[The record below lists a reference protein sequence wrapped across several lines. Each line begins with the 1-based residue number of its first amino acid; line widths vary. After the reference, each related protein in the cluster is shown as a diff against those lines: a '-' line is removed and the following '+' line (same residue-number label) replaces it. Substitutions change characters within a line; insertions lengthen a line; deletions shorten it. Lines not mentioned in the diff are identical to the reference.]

1 MLGATL
7 ATAKGRTR
15 LFLTSDKGLMRQPL
29 TFRLLTRPLGAL
41 ALTLGAFCAPA
52 ALAQSGVSADTITLG
67 QSTALTG
74 PLGDLGQEVLK
85 GAKVYFDETNAR
97 GGVHGRSI
105 KLISKDDAYDR
116 QKTLDNV
123 AGFISDDS
131 TLALF
136 GTFGT
141 PNNEALI
148 PIAQK
153 AGLPVLMPY
162 TGAPSVRAKTLKA
175 VFNLRAS
182 YADEMQRIV
191 QHLSTVGITRMAVVY
206 QNNSFGQE
214 ALAAATQ
221 ALESRKLKPLLAVPV
236 ENDASDATAAAGK
249 ALGADPEAVLLA
261 LAGKP
266 SIEII
271 KQISQRRKGLQMYAL
286 SVVAT
291 PANLKALGSDG
302 TGVAITQVVP
312 FPANAQV
319 PVVREYQQAMTAA
332 GHTEFSHLSLEGYL
346 NARVTV
352 EGLRRAG
359 RNLTRAS
366 LVSALDGLRNY
377 SLGGLEV
384 SFGQGAASGSRF
396 IELTMINGQGK
407 LIK

>member
-1 MLGATL
+1 M
-7 ATAKGRTR
+7 
-15 LFLTSDKGLMRQPL
+15 FPL
-29 TFRLLTRPLGAL
+29 LPSRSFTRPLGAW
-41 ALTLGAFCAPA
+41 
-52 ALAQSGVSADTITLG
+52 ALAICTLWSVAAQAEPGVLADTIILG
-67 QSTALTG
+67 QSTSLTG
-74 PLGDLGQEVLK
+74 PLGDLGQEVLR
-85 GAKVYFDETNAR
+85 GAKVYFDDTNAR

-105 KLISKDDAYDR
+105 KLISKDDAYDS

-123 AGFISDDS
+123 NAFIAEDN

-148 PIAQK
+148 PVAQK

-162 TGAPSVRAKTLKA
+162 TGAPSVRSKSLKG

-182 YADEMQRIV
+182 YADEVNRLV
-191 QHLSTVGITRMAVVY
+191 QHLTTVGITRIAVAY
-206 QNNSFGQE
+206 QNNTFGNE
-214 ALAAATQ
+214 VLSAATS
-221 ALESRKLKPLLAVPV
+221 ALEKRKLKPLVTIPV
-236 ENDASDATAAAGK
+236 ENDASDAAAASTK
-249 ALGADPEAVLLA
+249 VLASDPEAVLLA

-266 SIEII
+266 SIEMI
-271 KQISQRRKGLQMYAL
+271 KNIAQRRKGLQMYAL
-286 SVVAT
+286 SVLAT
-291 PANLKALGSDG
+291 PTNMKTLGSDG
-302 TGVAITQVVP
+302 TGVAISQVVP
-312 FPANAQV
+312 FPANGQV
-319 PVVREYQQAMTAA
+319 PVVREYQQAMIAA

-359 RNLTRAS
+359 RNLTRAA

-377 SLGGLEV
+377 NPGGLEV
-384 SFGQGAASGSRF
+384 TFGQGAQSGSRF

>member
-1 MLGATL
+1 
-7 ATAKGRTR
+7 
-15 LFLTSDKGLMRQPL
+15 MRQPL

-41 ALTLGAFCAPA
+41 TLALSTLCSLP

-67 QSTALTG
+67 QSTSLTG

-85 GAKVYFDETNAR
+85 GAKVFFDETNAR
-97 GGVHGRSI
+97 GGVNGRNI
-105 KLISKDDAYDR
+105 KLISKDDAYDS

-123 AGFISDDS
+123 AAFITEDS

-148 PIAQK
+148 PVAQK

-162 TGAPSVRAKTLKA
+162 TGAPSIRAKTLKG

-182 YADEMQRIV
+182 YGDEMHRLV
-191 QHLSTVGITRMAVVY
+191 QHLATVGITRIAVVY
-206 QNNSFGQE
+206 QNNSFGKE

-221 ALESRKLKPLLAVPV
+221 SLEQRKLKPLLTVPV
-236 ENDASDATAAAGK
+236 ENDASDAASAATK
-249 ALGADPEAVLLA
+249 AVGAEPEAVLLA

-266 SIEII
+266 SIEVI
-271 KQISQRRKGLQMYAL
+271 KQIAQRRKGLQMYAL

-291 PANLKALGSDG
+291 PANLKALGADG
-302 TGVAITQVVP
+302 TGVAISQVVP
-312 FPANAQV
+312 FPANGQV
-319 PVVREYQQAMTAA
+319 LAVREYQQSMAAA
-332 GHTEFSHLSLEGYL
+332 GHTELSHLSLEGYL
-346 NARVTV
+346 NAKVTV
-352 EGLRRAG
+352 EALRRAG
-359 RNLTRAS
+359 RNLNRAA
-366 LVSALDGLRNY
+366 LVAALDSMRAYN
-377 SLGGLEV
+377 LGGLEV
-384 SFGQGAASGSRF
+384 SFGQGAVSGSRF